1 MQFDLASE
9 EQQLQDSLRRLL
21 DAEASFERRRQAVA
35 SDTGWNP
42 VLWRALGELGVTAI
56 TVPEAYGGFGQ
67 PPIALLPVLQELGR
81 ALALEPFLATNVL
94 GATAVARAGT
104 PAQLQALLP
113 AIASARHVLAFAHE
127 EAAARHAPLWVA
139 TTARR
144 SGAGWRL
151 AGSKVNVLHGAAAD
165 ML

>member
-1 MQFDLASE
+1 MQFELAAE

-42 VLWRALGELGVTAI
+42 ALWRALGELGVTAV
-56 TVPEAYGGFGQ
+56 TVPEAHGGFGQ
-67 PPIALLPVLQELGR
+67 PPIALLPVLPVLQELGR
-81 ALALEPFLATNVL
+81 ALALHPFLATPVL

-113 AIASARHVLAFAHE
+113 AIASA
-127 EAAARHAPLWVA
+127 
-139 TTARR
+139 
-144 SGAGWRL
+144 
-151 AGSKVNVLHGAAAD
+151 
-165 ML
+165 